1 MKPDS
6 PPAASHHRIDVLSK
20 AIAVGI
26 CLFGLT
32 VPCWGQGVHPV
43 TYGVIKS
50 ISRSL
55 LLVSVD
61 DEHEMKFQITRKTK
75 FSSQDKQGSHDIK
88 ASSLEAGQAVAV
100 EAQVALDGA
109 FEAVR
114 VTLGLP
120 KQ

>member
-1 MKPDS
+1 M
-6 PPAASHHRIDVLSK
+6 LSK
-20 AIAVGI
+20 AITVGI
-26 CLFGLT
+26 VLLGLASL
-32 VPCWGQGVHPV
+32 CWGQGVHPT

-55 LLVSVD
+55 LLIRVD
-61 DEHEMKFQITRKTK
+61 DEHEMKFQITHKTK

-120 KQ
+120 RQ